1 MKEELAII
9 QKIFE
14 TNSSF
19 QVKWRTTGKI
29 QFQEFFASIEKKIF
43 FRLRLGT
50 RL

>member
-14 TNSSF
+14 TSSSF

-29 QFQEFFASIEKKIF
+29 QFQEFFASIEKKFF
-43 FRLRLGT
+43 FRSKAGH
-50 RL
+50 